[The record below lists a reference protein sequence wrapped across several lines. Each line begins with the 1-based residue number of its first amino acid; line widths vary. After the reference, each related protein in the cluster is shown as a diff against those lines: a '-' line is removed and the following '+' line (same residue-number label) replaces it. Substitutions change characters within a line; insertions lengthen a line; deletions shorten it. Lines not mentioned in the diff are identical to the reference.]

1 MDLENYWQENKK
13 ALIAIGCGLL
23 VFRIANMVVNG
34 TVGRDLNDAKRERAQ
49 KQRSLKEERFS
60 SGARSQ
66 AEELSLIHI

>member
-23 VFRIANMVVNG
+23 VFLIANMVVNG

-49 KQRSLKEERFS
+49 TPFRRSAQA
-60 SGARSQ
+60 ARRSWR
-66 AEELSLIHI
+66 